1 MMETLDLLPTSP
13 IKYEDVL
20 LAEDPRDEHSQPFLP
35 EVTLYTLYY
44 ALYTLFKIVCTPNQ
58 IY

>member
-1 MMETLDLLPTSP
+1 MMETLYIFPNSP

-35 EVTLYTLYY
+35 EVHCTVQCVHFIQSTLYTL
-44 ALYTLFKIVCTPNQ
+44 AI
-58 IY
+58 

>member
-35 EVTLYTLYY
+35 EVTLYTLYS
-44 ALYTLFKIVCTPNQ
+44 T
-58 IY
+58 